1 MSDHRPA
8 VEAADEADEA
18 VDTDQ
23 KAPQD
28 NGPEPAA
35 NSQSASAAGPTTR
48 AVEPTDRT
56 VAASRSAK
64 PRTRRVLRR
73 TLIALPV
80 ALGVPVTGSYTATA
94 LLDIPSPPTL
104 VQLLT
109 TEPSRQGD
117 LFATRTV
124 PASAT
129 PAPLPVHD
137 ESLPSTVPWKGERV
151 PVEQFLMT
159 THTNAFLVLRNGRL
173 THEWYRDG
181 VGPTTRLSSWS
192 AAKSVVSLLAGQ
204 AIEQGRLRED
214 DRLVDILPQLK
225 TSGAYDAITVRDLL
239 DMTSGVDAPE
249 NYNEFYPLT
258 GTARM
263 YLTRDLPAFAQDH
276 RDLQFPP
283 GSQGAYRSIDTELL
297 GQVLAKLQ
305 GRPLADL
312 LADNIWAPMGAQD
325 SATWNLDHD
334 NGHEKAF
341 CCINATPRDY
351 AKLGQLVLNNGRAQG
366 KQIIPLAWIK
376 RIATPAP
383 HKVDGWGYSAQWWHP
398 PGGNGKDYSA
408 LGVYGQYIYVDPVSR
423 TVVVKLS
430 DYGDQQDE
438 QETFDALRAI
448 AQRG

>member
-1 MSDHRPA
+1 MPDHHPA
-8 VEAADEADEA
+8 VEGADEA
-18 VDTDQ
+18 VDTDR
-23 KAPQD
+23 KAS
-28 NGPEPAA
+28 GPEPATDHGP
-35 NSQSASAAGPTTR
+35 ASAAVPDTR
-48 AVEPTDRT
+48 VAAPSDRT
-56 VAASRSAK
+56 MAASRSAK
-64 PRTRRVLRR
+64 PRARRALRR

-80 ALGVPVTGSYTATA
+80 ALGLLVAGSYTATA

-104 VQLLT
+104 AQLLT

-117 LFATRTV
+117 LFATRTI
-124 PASAT
+124 PASAA
-129 PAPLPVHD
+129 PAPLSVHN
-137 ESLPSTVPWKGERV
+137 ERLPATVPWKGGRI
-151 PVEQFLMT
+151 PTEQFLVT
-159 THTNAFLVLRNGRL
+159 THTNAFLVLRDGRL

-181 VGPTTRLSSWS
+181 VGPATRLSSWS

-204 AIEQGRLRED
+204 AIGQGRLRES
-214 DRLVDILPQLK
+214 DRLVDILPRLK
-225 TSGAYDAITVRDLL
+225 TGGAYDAITVRDLL
-239 DMTSGVDAPE
+239 DMTSGVDVPE
-249 NYNEFYPLT
+249 NYNEYYPLT

-263 YLTRDLPAFAQDH
+263 YLTRDLPAFTHDH

-283 GSQGAYRSIDTELL
+283 GSQGAYRSINTELL
-297 GQVLAKLQ
+297 GQVLAKVQ

-325 SATWNLDHD
+325 SATWNLDQD
-334 NGHEKAF
+334 NGDEKAF

-351 AKLGQLVLNNGRAQG
+351 VKLGQLVLNNGRAQG
-366 KQIIPLAWIK
+366 KQIIPPAWIK

-408 LGVYGQYIYVDPVSR
+408 LGVYGQYIYVDPVTR

-438 QETFDALRAI
+438 QETFDSLRAF
-448 AQRG
+448 AQSG

>member
-1 MSDHRPA
+1 MPDQLPA
-8 VEAADEADEA
+8 EEAADEA
-18 VDTDQ
+18 VDADRS
-23 KAPQD
+23 APQGG
-28 NGPEPAA
+28 GPEPVTHPRPA
-35 NSQSASAAGPTTR
+35 SSADPATR
-48 AVEPTDRT
+48 AAAPTDRT
-56 VAASRSAK
+56 PATSRSGR
-64 PRTRRVLRR
+64 PRARRALRR

-80 ALGVPVTGSYTATA
+80 VLGVLVAGSYTATE

-104 VQLLT
+104 AKLLT
-109 TEPSRQGD
+109 TEPSQQGN
-117 LFATRTV
+117 LFATRTI
-124 PASAT
+124 PAAST
-129 PAPLPVHD
+129 PAPLAVHD
-137 ESLPSTVPWKGERV
+137 EPLPATVPWKGERV
-151 PVEQFLMT
+151 PTGQFLAT
-159 THTNAFLVLRNGRL
+159 THTNAFLVLKNGRL
-173 THEWYRDG
+173 THQWYRDG

-214 DRLVDILPQLK
+214 DRLIDILPQLRNG
-225 TSGAYDAITVRDLL
+225 GAYDTITVRDLL
-239 DMTSGVDAPE
+239 DMTSGVDVPE
-249 NYNEFYPLT
+249 NYNEYYPLT

-263 YLTRDLPAFAQDH
+263 YLTRDLPAFAHDH

-297 GQVLAKLQ
+297 GQVLAKVQ

-334 NGHEKAF
+334 NGSEKAF
-341 CCINATPRDY
+341 CCINASPRDY
-351 AKLGQLVLNNGRAQG
+351 AKLGQLVLNNGHAQG
-366 KQIIPLAWIK
+366 KQIVPLAWIK

-408 LGVYGQYIYVDPVSR
+408 LGVYGQYIYIDPVSR

-448 AQRG
+448 AQTS

>member
-1 MSDHRPA
+1 MSEHSPA
-8 VEAADEADEA
+8 VEGADEAA
-18 VDTDQ
+18 DTDP
-23 KAPQD
+23 KAPQ
-28 NGPEPAA
+28 GSSPEPAVDLRPA
-35 NSQSASAAGPTTR
+35 PDADPTPR
-48 AVEPTDRT
+48 VPAPTDRT
-56 VAASRSAK
+56 GAASRSAK
-64 PRTRRVLRR
+64 PPTRRALRR

-80 ALGVPVTGSYTATA
+80 TLGVLVAGSYTATA

-104 VQLLT
+104 AQLLT
-109 TEPSRQGD
+109 TEPSQQGT
-117 LFATRTV
+117 LFATRTI
-124 PASAT
+124 PTPAT

-137 ESLPSTVPWKGERV
+137 EPLPAAVPWKGERV
-151 PVEQFLMT
+151 PTDQFLAT
-159 THTNAFLVLRNGRL
+159 THTNAFLVLRDGQL

-181 VGPTTRLSSWS
+181 VGPTTRMSSWS
-192 AAKSVVSLLAGQ
+192 AAKSVVSLLTGQ
-204 AIEQGRLRED
+204 AIAQGRLRES
-214 DRLVDILPQLK
+214 DRLVDILPRLK
-225 TSGAYDAITVRDLL
+225 TGGAYDAITVRDLL
-239 DMTSGVDAPE
+239 DMTSGVDVPE
-249 NYNEFYPLT
+249 NYNEYYPLT

-263 YLTRDLPAFAQDH
+263 YLTRDLPAFAHDH

-283 GSQGAYRSIDTELL
+283 GSQGVYRSIDTELL
-297 GQVLAKLQ
+297 GQVLAKVQ

-334 NGHEKAF
+334 NGNEKAF

-376 RIATPAP
+376 RIATAAP

-408 LGVYGQYIYVDPVSR
+408 VGVYGQYIYVDPVSR

-438 QETFDALRAI
+438 KETIDALRAI
-448 AQRG
+448 ARSG